1 MTRSVTRTDTRRGNF
16 HGQFRRKIA
25 DIDMKIETN
34 AEVHIDQIV
43 ESLQNQLT
51 TKQLVDFAMQLGDDL
66 TDQEEYYALLT
77 QKLSKIK
84 YD

>member
-1 MTRSVTRTDTRRGNF
+1 
-16 HGQFRRKIA
+16 
-25 DIDMKIETN
+25 MKIETN
-34 AEVHIDQIV
+34 VEVHIDQIV

-51 TKQLVDFAMQLGDDL
+51 TKQLVDFATQLGDDL

>member
-1 MTRSVTRTDTRRGNF
+1 
-16 HGQFRRKIA
+16 
-25 DIDMKIETN
+25 MKIETN
-34 AEVHIDQIV
+34 VEVHIDQIV

-51 TKQLVDFAMQLGDDL
+51 TKQLVDFVMQLGDSL
-66 TDQEEYYALLT
+66 TDEEEYYALLT